1 MGKTA
6 KIFESAIV
14 AYGAIGSGSQ
24 PDQEFKQINFP
35 LWTWVA
41 FTIQQL
47 KKKLYALHMQW

>member
-24 PDQEFKQINFP
+24 PDQEFKQINSP
-35 LWTWVA
+35 L
-41 FTIQQL
+41 
-47 KKKLYALHMQW
+47 